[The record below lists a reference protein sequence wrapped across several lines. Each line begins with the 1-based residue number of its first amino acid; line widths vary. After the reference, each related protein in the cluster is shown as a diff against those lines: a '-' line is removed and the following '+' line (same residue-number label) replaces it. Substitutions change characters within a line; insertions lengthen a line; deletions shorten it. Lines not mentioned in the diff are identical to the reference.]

1 MTDYK
6 AIYQTWLNSKELTS
20 EQKTELI
27 GIKDDDNEIKERF
40 AAELQ
45 FGTAGMRGVLGM
57 GPNRMNIFM
66 VRRATVGLAAFVES
80 LGEEAKK
87 RGVVISYDTR
97 RFSKKFAIECAKVL
111 SAKKIAS
118 YLFEDVRPVP
128 MCSFAVRETGAIAGI
143 MITASHNPP
152 AYNGYKV
159 YGEDGAQ
166 MSPEATAEVV
176 KFIKKTDVFGLEV
189 ADTLL
194 TEDGIKGKDNF
205 KADEYI
211 TVIGRSLD
219 EKYFA
224 AIEKLSLSPDAIKA
238 ANGKVKIVYTPVHGS
253 GYMPVMT
260 ILKKIGI
267 PVTVV
272 PEQAEPDENFS
283 TVRVPNPEESDTLK
297 MAVELAEKIG
307 SNVVI
312 GTDPDCDRMGIA
324 VRDDNGKFVLLTG
337 NQIGVL
343 MMDYVLSVKKAEG
356 ILPKNAAVVKT
367 IVTTDLAR
375 KVAAGYGAKTFD
387 VLTGFKFIGEK
398 IKEWET
404 SGEYTY
410 EFGFEES
417 YGSLVGTH
425 ARDKDAVVASMI
437 FAEMACKYESEGT
450 SVYDRLQEIFK
461 KYGYYVEKGVSIT
474 FGGLDGFEKMTAIM
488 QKIRS
493 EIKTEFAG
501 EKVESFSD
509 YVLGVTTFAGGR
521 TESISLPKTNAAF
534 YRMANGDWM
543 CVRPSGTEPKLKIYV
558 STSRPTLDES
568 QKAGENLLLSIKNT
582 FGI

>member
-1 MTDYK
+1 M
-6 AIYQTWLNSKELTS
+6 
-20 EQKTELI
+20 
-27 GIKDDDNEIKERF
+27 
-40 AAELQ
+40 
-45 FGTAGMRGVLGM
+45 
-57 GPNRMNIFM
+57 
-66 VRRATVGLAAFVES
+66 
-80 LGEEAKK
+80 
-87 RGVVISYDTR
+87 
-97 RFSKKFAIECAKVL
+97 
-111 SAKKIAS
+111 
-118 YLFEDVRPVP
+118 
-128 MCSFAVRETGAIAGI
+128 
-143 MITASHNPP
+143 
-152 AYNGYKV
+152 
-159 YGEDGAQ
+159 
-166 MSPEATAEVV
+166 
-176 KFIKKTDVFGLEV
+176 
-189 ADTLL
+189 
-194 TEDGIKGKDNF
+194 
-205 KADEYI
+205 
-211 TVIGRSLD
+211 
-219 EKYFA
+219 
-224 AIEKLSLSPDAIKA
+224 
-238 ANGKVKIVYTPVHGS
+238 
-253 GYMPVMT
+253 
-260 ILKKIGI
+260 
-267 PVTVV
+267 
-272 PEQAEPDENFS
+272 
-283 TVRVPNPEESDTLK
+283 
-297 MAVELAEKIG
+297 
-307 SNVVI
+307 
-312 GTDPDCDRMGIA
+312 
-324 VRDDNGKFVLLTG
+324 
-337 NQIGVL
+337 
-343 MMDYVLSVKKAEG
+343 
-356 ILPKNAAVVKT
+356 PKNAAVVKT

-568 QKAGENLLLSIKNT
+568 KKAGEDLLHSIKTT